1 MVRSKSN
8 VKYYAKQIKHI
19 IMRKDVVYLG
29 MIWCND
35 IMSLNTSDE
44 GYNNG
49 KKCGQKGA
57 ICGPNIRLMM
67 ANQQAVSPFGIL
79 EHVPVDI
86 DEVRTF
92 ADFAMIEIVDDSC
105 PYPTLLGIDWA
116 FNNST
121 IFDLKKRRLIFKG
134 NRLKFIGPVDPD
146 EGCRYTKPIREE
158 ERAYELENIHKLTT
172 RQHDYINPTT
182 NGNISWRSESACSS
196 YLEEALENCQNK
208 MYEVSTRRCA
218 S

>member
-57 ICGPNIRLMM
+57 ICGPNKGSTNSL
-67 ANQQAVSPFGIL
+67 VSLAP
-79 EHVPVDI
+79 
-86 DEVRTF
+86 
-92 ADFAMIEIVDDSC
+92 
-105 PYPTLLGIDWA
+105 
-116 FNNST
+116 
-121 IFDLKKRRLIFKG
+121 
-134 NRLKFIGPVDPD
+134 
-146 EGCRYTKPIREE
+146 
-158 ERAYELENIHKLTT
+158 
-172 RQHDYINPTT
+172 
-182 NGNISWRSESACSS
+182 
-196 YLEEALENCQNK
+196 
-208 MYEVSTRRCA
+208 TRRKHQLPGF
-218 S
+218 SSTN